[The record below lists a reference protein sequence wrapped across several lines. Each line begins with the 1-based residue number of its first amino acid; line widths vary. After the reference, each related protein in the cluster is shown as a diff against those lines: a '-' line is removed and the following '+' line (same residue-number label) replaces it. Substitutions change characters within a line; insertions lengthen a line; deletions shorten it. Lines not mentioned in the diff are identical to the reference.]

1 MTGGKVYQ
9 RLGDQVY
16 GDSRFTHL
24 HTSVHIRKSSGGGWS
39 LVLNLL
45 KALGKTP
52 YMGTF
57 ADVAVRLVTMAC
69 DRMV

>member
-1 MTGGKVYQ
+1 
-9 RLGDQVY
+9 
-16 GDSRFTHL
+16 
-24 HTSVHIRKSSGGGWS
+24 
-39 LVLNLL
+39 VLNLL

-57 ADVAVRLVTMAC
+57 ADIAVRLVTMAC